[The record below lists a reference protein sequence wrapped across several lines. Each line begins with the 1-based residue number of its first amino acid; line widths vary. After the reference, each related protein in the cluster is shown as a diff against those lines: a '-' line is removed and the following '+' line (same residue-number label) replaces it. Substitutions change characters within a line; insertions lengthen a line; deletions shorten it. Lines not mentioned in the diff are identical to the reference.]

1 MSMRT
6 ILPIR
11 RVINIFGAIGYN
23 LLVPACTIA
32 IGVGLLQLAWS
43 GALEIIGIRPEI
55 ICVPIL
61 PSSPPEAAPPS
72 LPLAIK
78 ALDVVLT
85 SVVTIAVLCAVIVLP
100 YWLGRFSSAV
110 LRRAIKLCG
119 KSVTL
124 NLLLFGK
131 VLVSLVGAVLAL
143 AISLYDP
150 RQWLITVVLLA
161 AIIAALVIFAMQHC
175 LAKISKTVK
184 AADVW

>member
-23 LLVPACTIA
+23 LLVPACAIA

-43 GALEIIGIRPEI
+43 GALEIIDIRPEI

-61 PSSPPEAAPPS
+61 PSSPPETAPPS

-85 SVVTIAVLCAVIVLP
+85 LIVTMAVLCAVVVLP

-119 KSVTL
+119 KPVTL

-131 VLVSLVGAVLAL
+131 VIVSLVGAALAL

-150 RQWLITVVLLA
+150 RQWLITVALLA
-161 AIIAALVIFAMQHC
+161 AIIAALVIFAVQYC

>member
-11 RVINIFGAIGYN
+11 RVVNIFGAIGYN
-23 LLVPACTIA
+23 LLVPACAIA

-78 ALDVVLT
+78 ALDIVLT
-85 SVVTIAVLCAVIVLP
+85 SIVTIAVLCAVIVLP
-100 YWLGRFSSAV
+100 YWLGRFS
-110 LRRAIKLCG
+110 
-119 KSVTL
+119 
-124 NLLLFGK
+124 
-131 VLVSLVGAVLAL
+131 
-143 AISLYDP
+143 
-150 RQWLITVVLLA
+150 
-161 AIIAALVIFAMQHC
+161 
-175 LAKISKTVK
+175 
-184 AADVW
+184 